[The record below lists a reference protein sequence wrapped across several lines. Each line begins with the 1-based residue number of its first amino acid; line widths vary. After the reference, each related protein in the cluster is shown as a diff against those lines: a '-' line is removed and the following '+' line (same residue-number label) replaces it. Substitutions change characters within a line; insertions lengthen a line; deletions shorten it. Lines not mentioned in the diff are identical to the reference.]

1 MPSINMV
8 ALRRA
13 EKRRQEN
20 NIRKI
25 VYAILGEIGVFVLL
39 LTFMSARMFSIN
51 GHIGDMDGKL
61 QKLQSKVTQIQG
73 LQQETSKLLPKV
85 TTLASAKSDT
95 LFWYDSIYAV
105 TRSLPGRTW
114 LTAITTQG
122 STPSAAAAGP
132 AVTAAPADS
141 DPSLSVAGI
150 AMNQSSVGEAMLH
163 MNHEPS
169 LDHVDLAY
177 VQSQKTGKT
186 DTVSFQMT
194 VHLKQPAAPPAKGG
208 TDVQKS

>member
-39 LTFMSARMFSIN
+39 LTFMSARMFGIN
-51 GHIGDMDGKL
+51 GQIGDLDNKL
-61 QKLQSKVTQIQG
+61 QKLQPKVTAIQA
-73 LQQETSKLLPKV
+73 LQQETSKLMPKV
-85 TTLASAKSDT
+85 TTLASAKGDT

-105 TRSLPGRTW
+105 TRSLPSRTW
-114 LTAITTQG
+114 LTSIGTQG
-122 STPSAAAAGP
+122 NTPSAAAAP
-132 AVTAAPADS
+132 ATANAAPAGDA
-141 DPSLSVAGI
+141 PTLSVSGVAL
-150 AMNQSSVGEAMLH
+150 NQGAVGEAMLH

-169 LDHVDLAY
+169 LESVDLAY
-177 VQSQKTGKT
+177 VQSQKTGTT
-186 DTVSFQMT
+186 DTVAFQMT
-194 VHLKQPAAPPAKGG
+194 VHLKQPAAPAAKGVS
-208 TDVQKS
+208 DAQKS